1 MSLRMLVASTLS
13 AVALAGGA
21 TAPAIA
27 APAHASGSVDV
38 AARYSCT
45 LTSSHTCIRGG
56 QFCPQASYGRSGWD
70 AAGRRYVCKGD
81 RTHPHW
87 MRP

>member
-1 MSLRMLVASTLS
+1 MLVASTLS
-13 AVALAGGA
+13 AVALAGGGA
-21 TAPAIA
+21 AGPAVA
-27 APAHASGSVDV
+27 SPTHASSAVNL

-81 RTHPHW
+81 RRHPHW
-87 MRP
+87 MKP